1 MTPHGR
7 HLVKK
12 KKKLH
17 EKEFRMIAQA
27 LPFWIQDSLIPSL
40 NLSIDIWCD
49 DSISR
54 VRSPVFISLDS

>member
-1 MTPHGR
+1 MIPHGR
-7 HLVKK
+7 HLVK

-49 DSISR
+49 DSVSR
-54 VRSPVFISLDS
+54 VQRSL